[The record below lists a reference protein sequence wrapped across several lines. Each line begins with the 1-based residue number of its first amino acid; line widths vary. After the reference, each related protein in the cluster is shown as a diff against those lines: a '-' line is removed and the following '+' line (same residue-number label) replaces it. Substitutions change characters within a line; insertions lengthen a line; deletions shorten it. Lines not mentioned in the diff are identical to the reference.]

1 MASLQDQLLK
11 AGLTTK
17 QKARQANTDKRKKN
31 KQKRS
36 GAAVEVSLQEQVKQD
51 LVKAKQAKQ
60 AQDEALNQAKKQALA
75 EKESYLR
82 IKQILQHHHIK
93 EFAGDIEYNYTFDN
107 KVKKLYVNNTI
118 QQALVNGRLALCGQD
133 EQTYLVTSET
143 ADKLAELDN
152 SIVLLL
158 NEKNVNDNNEAED
171 DPYAEFQIPDD
182 LMW

>member
-36 GAAVEVSLQEQVKQD
+36 GVKVEASIQEQVQQD
-51 LVKAKQAKQ
+51 LVKQKSDKQAK
-60 AQDEALNQAKKQALA
+60 DTKLNADKQQALA
-75 EKESYLR
+75 EKETHQRML
-82 IKQILQHHHIK
+82 QILTHHQLTGVNGEV
-93 EFAGDIEYNYTFDN
+93 EFNYTFD
-107 KVKKLYVNNTI
+107 KRVKKLYVDALTHR
-118 QQALVNGRLALCGQD
+118 ALVNGRLSLCGLD
-133 EQTYLVTSET
+133 EVTYIVTSET
-143 ADKLAELDN
+143 ADKLATITPDV
-152 SIVLLL
+152 ILLK
-158 NEKNVNDNNEAED
+158 NEKVEQEESDED